1 MLLLSHDIVSAIF
14 DQARQA
20 HPIECCGIIA
30 AAAGSERATRL
41 IPMVNR
47 ARSEVYFEFDPRQ
60 QLQVWR
66 EMDARNEEPRVFYHS
81 HTASRAFPSATD
93 IAFATDANA
102 HYLIVSTADYD
113 PPLRSFRIVQGCV
126 SEEEVRIDALPVAA
140 LNLPD

>member
-30 AAAGSERATRL
+30 AAVGSERATRL

-66 EMDARNEEPRVFYHS
+66 EMDARDEEPRVFYHS

-126 SEEEVRIDALPVAA
+126 SEEDVRIDARPAPA